1 MITIKNTVNQQKYRI
16 PIIDAYSIIDG
27 IVKETSAIYQK
38 MAQLLRDS
46 AEKLSLNIKITENE
60 HFFLSNKIY
69 YNIFDMIDF
78 LAFPIEVSN
87 ISSIHDAIPFKNV
100 SKNQLY
106 CILSRSI
113 FLIRLSMD
121 KHVDILI
128 DSYRKEMQPSGVLIE
143 KLSLL
148 ENQKLFEFLKKQK
161 VIVYIKIKKE
171 ADLKSLSECISRL
184 VKTTGNPIV
193 LVLVEEISENLIFQ
207 IVSSSNNIFLVL
219 PSFSYSLSK
228 KIISIF
234 LSSGLINRLLFATY
248 FPNSEISEVTKT
260 LLLVLSLTSKD
271 MAATFKILYHNA
283 LTLYFKIIPLQSVF
297 YKRKYVKLKNCLSSQ
312 ILFTK
317 LLRYIILNV
326 TLLNK
331 KILPISKGDMG
342 REALYIS
349 VLSSQGWGH
358 FLITTTHNYIAMF
371 CLTER
376 EVETIMKRLH
386 KIDRYFEFITSV
398 KETHDMFG
406 AIEWFSESLS
416 ELGYFSLED
425 IIMSIGYKVRIS
437 ESETNF
443 IRLSKKDMNLYKLKP
458 LDAIIMKQPSQNKII
473 PGLVVEEPTCS
484 EGSILISRNIAELF
498 EIDEGTY
505 LLIKKYE
512 RPIEPAEK
520 VLIAFDP
527 MYHPNLSMAPQ
538 LSNDKKR
545 KLLLALR
552 EKLANLLI
560 MPRQKIK
567 LLVNSNIFKIIIT
580 SINDKRGNYIFS
592 LTPELLK
599 KIDVIPT
606 AQEIPLNICVTLESS
621 ILMQKKDVQPGDILE
636 YLPSKNIDFIE
647 RRVAAIVILSVI
659 LTNLFERFR
668 SINNLSLITFDK
680 EVDVVKVKRS
690 DGELTHLIP
699 IKENRDIKL
708 KLFQNL
714 VSIKTQLLREYP
726 DYYTLF
732 EEIKHLF
739 SGTKN
744 PAFFILLISGIYS
757 FGNNPIPK
765 FHELVKEI
773 HNGYFLIITLGDDV
787 NEEFI
792 RSLIINERIKHI
804 HISNINLIHLKDGLY
819 ELIKELIKRN
829 V

>member
-1 MITIKNTVNQQKYRI
+1 MIAIKNTVNQQEYRI
-16 PIIDAYSIIDG
+16 PIIDAYSMIDG
-27 IVKETSAIYQK
+27 IVKEISAIYQK
-38 MAQLLRDS
+38 MVQLLRDS
-46 AEKLSLNIKITENE
+46 AEKLSLNIKITKNE
-60 HFFLSNKIY
+60 HFFLSNKI

-78 LAFPIEVSN
+78 LAFPIEMSN
-87 ISSIHDAIPFKNV
+87 ISSIHDAIPFKSV

-106 CILSRSI
+106 YILSRSI
-113 FLIRLSMD
+113 FLIRLSVD

-128 DSYRKEMQPSGVLIE
+128 NSYRKEMQPSGILIE
-143 KLSLL
+143 EPSIL

-161 VIVYIKIKKE
+161 MIVYVKIKRE
-171 ADLKSLSECISRL
+171 DNLKSLREHISKI
-184 VKTTGNPIV
+184 VKTTGNPMV
-193 LVLVEEISENLIFQ
+193 LVPVEEVSENLIFQ
-207 IVSSSNNIFLVL
+207 IIINLNNVFLVL

-271 MAATFKILYHNA
+271 MVATFKILYHNA
-283 LTLYFKIIPLQSVF
+283 LTLYSKIIPLQSVF
-297 YKRKYVKLKNCLSSQ
+297 YKRKYVKLKNSSSSQ

-317 LLRYIILNV
+317 LLRYIISNDV
-326 TLLNK
+326 FLNK
-331 KILPISKGDMG
+331 KFLPISKGNTNK
-342 REALYIS
+342 EALYVS

-358 FLITTTHNYIAMF
+358 FLITVTHDDIAMF

-376 EVETIMKRLH
+376 EVKTIMEKLR
-386 KIDRYFEFITSV
+386 KIDRYFEFIASV
-398 KETHDMFG
+398 REVQDMFRTV
-406 AIEWFSESLS
+406 EWFSEALS

-425 IIMSIGYKVRIS
+425 IIMSIGYKVEID

-443 IRLSKKDMNLYKLKP
+443 IRLSRKDMNLYKLKR

-473 PGLVVEEPTCS
+473 PGLVIEEPTCN
-484 EGSILISRNIAELF
+484 EGLILVSKNIAELF

-512 RPIEPAEK
+512 YPIEPAEK

-527 MYHPNLSMAPQ
+527 TYHPDLSMTPQ

-567 LLVNSNIFKIIIT
+567 LLVNDNTFKIVIT
-580 SINDKRGNYIFS
+580 SVNDKKGNYIFS

-599 KIDVIPT
+599 KMDIIST
-606 AQEIPLNICVTLESS
+606 AQEISLNICVILESS
-621 ILMQKKDVQPGDILE
+621 ILMQKKDIQPGDILE
-636 YLPSKNIDFIE
+636 YLPSKNIDHIE
-647 RRVAAIVILSVI
+647 RRVATIIILSVI
-659 LTNLFERFR
+659 LANLFERFR
-668 SINNLSLITFDK
+668 NINNLSLITFDK
-680 EVDVVKVKRS
+680 EVDVVKVKRR
-690 DGELTHLIP
+690 DGALTHLIP
-699 IKENRDIKL
+699 IKENRDLKL

-714 VSIKTQLLREYP
+714 VSIKTQLLKEYP

-732 EEIKHLF
+732 KKIEHLF
-739 SGTKN
+739 SDMKS
-744 PAFFILLISGIYS
+744 PIFFILLISGIYS
-757 FGNNPIPK
+757 FGSNPIPK

-773 HNGYFLIITLGDDV
+773 HNGYFLIVTLGDDV
-787 NEEFI
+787 NIEFLK
-792 RSLIINERIKHI
+792 SLIINERIKHI
-804 HISNINLIHLKDGLY
+804 HISNIDLILLKDGLY

-829 V
+829 I